1 MKEEIHKDFGRDDR
15 NFHPEEQRIIW
26 ETMEN
31 KEPAI
36 EGLLGYGL
44 AAIDSEKDNY
54 HDQTDNEEDSDNKNG
69 KDQDVQL
76 DKELKDYSDQDFDKK
91 DKSDL

>member
-1 MKEEIHKDFGRDDR
+1 MIEETHEDFGRDDR
-15 NFHPEEQRIIW
+15 NFNPEEQLIIW

-36 EGLLGYGL
+36 NQQFDLGTS
-44 AAIDSEKDNY
+44 DSKKDNY
-54 HDQTDNEEDSDNKNG
+54 HDQTDREEDSDNTNRKN
-69 KDQDVQL
+69 QDIKL
-76 DKELKDYSDQDFDKK
+76 DKELKDHSNQDFDKK

>member
-1 MKEEIHKDFGRDDR
+1 MIEETHEDFGRDDH
-15 NFHPEEQRIIW
+15 NFHPEEQQIIW

-36 EGLLGYGL
+36 NQEFGLGTT
-44 AAIDSEKDNY
+44 DSKKDNY
-54 HDQTDNEEDSDNKNG
+54 HDQTDSEDDPDNTNQ
-69 KDQDVQL
+69 KDQDIEL
-76 DKELKDYSDQDFDKK
+76 DKELKNHSDQDFDKK

>member
-1 MKEEIHKDFGRDDR
+1 MIEETHEDFGRDDR

-36 EGLLGYGL
+36 NQEFGLG
-44 AAIDSEKDNY
+44 AIDSKKDNY
-54 HDQTDNEEDSDNKNG
+54 HDQTDSEDASDNTNG
-69 KDQDVQL
+69 KDQDIEL
-76 DKELKDYSDQDFDKK
+76 DKELKDHSDQDFDKK

>member
-1 MKEEIHKDFGRDDR
+1 MIEETQEDFGRDDR
-15 NFHPEEQRIIW
+15 NFHPEEQQIIW

-36 EGLLGYGL
+36 NQQFDLGTS
-44 AAIDSEKDNY
+44 DSKKYNY
-54 HDQTDNEEDSDNKNG
+54 HDQTDSEDDLDNTNR
-69 KDQDVQL
+69 KDQDIEL
-76 DKELKDYSDQDFDKK
+76 DKELKDYSDKDFDKK